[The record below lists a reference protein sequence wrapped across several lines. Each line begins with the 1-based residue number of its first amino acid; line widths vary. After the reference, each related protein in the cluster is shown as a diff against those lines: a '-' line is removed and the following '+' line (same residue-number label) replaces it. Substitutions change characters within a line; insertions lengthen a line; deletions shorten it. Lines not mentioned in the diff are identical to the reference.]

1 MHDHTYSIE
10 CMYMHARVHLSMS
23 PFVYLYTCLRLCV
36 LLCTI
41 SRPPSGINSYIVEDL
56 SNNIQTHM
64 QNGERWTAKTKMSS
78 AAMQLLC
85 LYVCVCMCARMYVCT
100 CVHLCMCVHVCMCVC
115 VHLCVCV
122 CVMPCGNWL
131 KPLAVAY
138 SGSVI
143 HISSVQVYT
152 VCTYIYMDG

>member
-1 MHDHTYSIE
+1 MTIRTPLNACTCMHVCICLCLILCIYT
-10 CMYMHARVHLSMS
+10 RVC
-23 PFVYLYTCLRLCV
+23 VCV

-41 SRPPSGINSYIVEDL
+41 SRPPSGNNSYIVEDL

-85 LYVCVCMCARMYVCT
+85 FYVCVCMCARMYVCT
-100 CVHLCMCVHVCMCVC
+100 CVHVCMCVH
-115 VHLCVCV
+115 VCV

-131 KPLAVAY
+131 KPVAY

-152 VCTYIYMDG
+152 VCTYIYKDG